1 MSIFMHCGY
10 NSLGWSESRKS
21 MIRSIEKRSLEIIS
35 PKCSQK
41 NCDLRVLIIDN
52 VLQKKASCFVFDCLL
67 RMELHVSRLGNYFQ
81 WFHHNSWNTRNN
93 EKAAK
98 LPKVNLD
105 FARCSFYFLG
115 ALCNER
121 KFHCVKR
128 LFGLSNQIGGKV
140 ELGKQRNY
148 KGPLHMSTVDW
159 PGSRDLASPL
169 NPL

>member
-1 MSIFMHCGY
+1 MNETELLLCPNF
-10 NSLGWSESRKS
+10 LLLPKKSELPK
-21 MIRSIEKRSLEIIS
+21 LWGGFS
-35 PKCSQK
+35 PPRPPGPYAYGQK

-52 VLQKKASCFVFDCLL
+52 VLQKKACSFVFDCLL

-81 WFHHNSWNTRNN
+81 RFHLNYLNTRNN

-98 LPKVNLD
+98 LPKVKLD
-105 FARCSFYFLG
+105 FARRSFYFLG

-140 ELGKQRNY
+140 EQRKQGN
-148 KGPLHMSTVDW
+148 
-159 PGSRDLASPL
+159 
-169 NPL
+169 